1 MTENTKTI
9 AKNTGWYGLENIIN
23 AVITL
28 FTSIAI
34 ARYLGPSKNGYIVY
48 VSYIASVVAGLGG
61 VGVPATTR
69 KYMAE
74 FFGMGDRG
82 TARYIYLRTLLLQAG
97 LATLATGGLLIWV
110 LGDANPNYKLAAAL
124 LVLSIWPAMVNY
136 VSAMANTA
144 AEQMSANVPASVA
157 STFTYFI
164 LVGATVVLHWG
175 VVGVGLAVLL
185 MRVVDFLVRF
195 FPTLKRVLAWGTTHV
210 QPPEL
215 ARRMMKFSF
224 QSVAS
229 MLVEQIVWGRSE
241 VILLKI
247 LSTDI
252 RQVAFYSAA
261 FSMAEQL
268 LMGAIIFGAAASTT
282 IFAQYGRDKSRLP
295 AITASSFRYLGLMT
309 IPLHFIAAALAVPAL
324 LLLYGHQY
332 ADAAAVVALAPLMC
346 MFKAFISPAQSLL
359 QSVERQ
365 GWVIAATV
373 AAGIVDIGVAWWLI
387 PAHGA
392 VGACI
397 GNGAA
402 QAVAVGAMWAVAIHL
417 YKVKLPWMQIVKITF
432 ISTLAALTAH
442 YIAVQ
447 FAPLWGILLGGTAS
461 LIVLFGLFYL
471 MRVLETE
478 DRSRLNTL
486 TGMLPKNIGEPAN
499 KIMSLLIRPELVSA
513 PEKSLL

>member
-210 QPPEL
+210 QPP
-215 ARRMMKFSF
+215 
-224 QSVAS
+224 
-229 MLVEQIVWGRSE
+229 
-241 VILLKI
+241 
-247 LSTDI
+247 
-252 RQVAFYSAA
+252 
-261 FSMAEQL
+261 
-268 LMGAIIFGAAASTT
+268 
-282 IFAQYGRDKSRLP
+282 
-295 AITASSFRYLGLMT
+295 
-309 IPLHFIAAALAVPAL
+309 
-324 LLLYGHQY
+324 
-332 ADAAAVVALAPLMC
+332 
-346 MFKAFISPAQSLL
+346 
-359 QSVERQ
+359 
-365 GWVIAATV
+365 
-373 AAGIVDIGVAWWLI
+373 
-387 PAHGA
+387 
-392 VGACI
+392 
-397 GNGAA
+397 
-402 QAVAVGAMWAVAIHL
+402 
-417 YKVKLPWMQIVKITF
+417 
-432 ISTLAALTAH
+432 
-442 YIAVQ
+442 
-447 FAPLWGILLGGTAS
+447 
-461 LIVLFGLFYL
+461 
-471 MRVLETE
+471 
-478 DRSRLNTL
+478 
-486 TGMLPKNIGEPAN
+486 
-499 KIMSLLIRPELVSA
+499 
-513 PEKSLL
+513 

>member
-9 AKNTGWYGLENIIN
+9 AKNTGWYGLENIVN

-124 LVLSIWPAMVNY
+124 LVLSIWPEWSTTSRQWPIRQPNRCR
-136 VSAMANTA
+136 
-144 AEQMSANVPASVA
+144 QMCPPPSLQLSPTSFWSGNGRSSLGRSRCRPRCAPHASRGFSCA
-157 STFTYFI
+157 
-164 LVGATVVLHWG
+164 
-175 VVGVGLAVLL
+175 
-185 MRVVDFLVRF
+185 F

-229 MLVEQIVWGRSE
+229 MLVNQIVWGRSE

-268 LMGAIIFGAAASTT
+268 LMGAIIFGAAELTDLPDIGSKYFERDNFQPSPERSAPTQACRRRSWKEISSCAWPKNKGVEHGLFPKRARAST
-282 IFAQYGRDKSRLP
+282 
-295 AITASSFRYLGLMT
+295 
-309 IPLHFIAAALAVPAL
+309 
-324 LLLYGHQY
+324 
-332 ADAAAVVALAPLMC
+332 
-346 MFKAFISPAQSLL
+346 
-359 QSVERQ
+359 
-365 GWVIAATV
+365 
-373 AAGIVDIGVAWWLI
+373 
-387 PAHGA
+387 
-392 VGACI
+392 
-397 GNGAA
+397 
-402 QAVAVGAMWAVAIHL
+402 
-417 YKVKLPWMQIVKITF
+417 
-432 ISTLAALTAH
+432 
-442 YIAVQ
+442 
-447 FAPLWGILLGGTAS
+447 
-461 LIVLFGLFYL
+461 
-471 MRVLETE
+471 
-478 DRSRLNTL
+478 
-486 TGMLPKNIGEPAN
+486 
-499 KIMSLLIRPELVSA
+499 
-513 PEKSLL
+513 